1 MREEEEVKRRVRVIF
16 DMRNVTEMS
25 RRTGYKE
32 PTLRSWKKDPLRIKA
47 VDLLR
52 LERKV
57 GIK

>member
-1 MREEEEVKRRVRVIF
+1 MREEDEVTRRVHSIF
-16 DMRNVTEMS
+16 DMRNISEMS

-32 PTLRSWKKDPLRIKA
+32 NTLRSWKKDPTRIRA